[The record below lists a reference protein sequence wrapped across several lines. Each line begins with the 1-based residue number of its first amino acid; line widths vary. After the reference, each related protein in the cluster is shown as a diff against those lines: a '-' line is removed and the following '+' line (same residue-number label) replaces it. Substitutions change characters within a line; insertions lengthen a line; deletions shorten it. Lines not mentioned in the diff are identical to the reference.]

1 MTEYILLGIALILA
15 GLFCRKYPDT
25 ITRTLMF
32 VSRHPMRI
40 ERWHFVWRF
49 FGKYLIMG
57 GIVLAAAGIYLHFA
71 HAYL

>member
-1 MTEYILLGIALILA
+1 MTEYILLGTALILA
-15 GLFCRKYPDT
+15 GLFSRKYPDT
-25 ITRTLMF
+25 ITRALMF

-49 FGKYLIMG
+49 FGKYLIIG

-71 HAYL
+71 NAYL

>member
-1 MTEYILLGIALILA
+1 MTEYILLGIALSLA
-15 GLFCRKYPDT
+15 GLFSRKYPDA
-25 ITRTLMF
+25 ITRALMF

-49 FGKYLIMG
+49 FGKYLIIG